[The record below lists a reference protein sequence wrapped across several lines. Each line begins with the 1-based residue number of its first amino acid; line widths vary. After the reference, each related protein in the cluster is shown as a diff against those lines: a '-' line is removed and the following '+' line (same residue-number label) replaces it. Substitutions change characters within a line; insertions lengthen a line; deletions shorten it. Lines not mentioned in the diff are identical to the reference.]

1 MRTRE
6 RSFHRPAVLL
16 VAAVVVAAALA
27 CAGSRGERHA
37 AAPSAHPEVDT
48 GIETCASCHAQATP
62 EVARAHSQGRHG
74 LALVECV
81 VCHGSTGAD
90 FRARPGVASCGSCH
104 PSEAASVAR
113 AGPASCFS
121 CHPPHSLAPQGKTS
135 PHGGRP

>member
-6 RSFHRPAVLL
+6 RSFHGTVA
-16 VAAVVVAAALA
+16 AAVVAAAALA
-27 CAGSRGERHA
+27 CAGASGERTA

-113 AGPASCFS
+113 AGPAQTCFS
-121 CHPPHSLAPQGKTS
+121 CHPPHSLAPQGKKS